1 MVSSLTGALNTA
13 NSSIRFNQNAL
24 SVISNNVANANTI
37 GYTRQTIIAENQ
49 VIAGEGQGVSSGTII
64 RYADQTLQNSLD
76 KQRANV
82 EYNKAISEFFSA
94 IEVQFGKL
102 DVPGSSTSSNLDKQ
116 ISDMFTQANNLVED
130 PLMSSNRVTF
140 KNSTVQTTDRL
151 NKLSLD
157 LANNQAEIDG
167 QISDNLT
174 VVNTALKNISDL
186 NYQIGQVERANGN
199 SSDLKDLRQ
208 KEIDTLSQ
216 YFSVNVVDK
225 EDGYVHVS
233 LESGKV
239 LVDSS
244 YVQMT
249 RTAGTPFGGVGFNRI
264 LQGGK
269 ISNTTQVLNAE
280 DVSSGEIGA
289 LIRLRDDDIPDLIA
303 QLDTFAVA
311 LIDEFNNIHA
321 QGSPVPPPATLSGVT
336 QPNGGATLLTDIGL
350 QSGTDFDISVVDSTG
365 AVVGTTAS
373 VPYTGSLNAFTTPDI
388 TTGTFDPEAYLTAN
402 GATSTIEGTASIEYM
417 GPAMPGV
424 YRMTDPSGSLH
435 FATLDPAV
443 YPVGAAPAALD
454 FGNGIVL
461 NVDAA
466 SAEPAAGN
474 LGTVNL
480 QLDGGPI
487 RIETGDTLDDLNAKI
502 NANPALAG
510 NMTAAIV
517 DGALVLQATNNT
529 HGIVVGNDPTGS
541 TFNNLGFNRYFEG
554 TSASTIQVSS
564 SITGDL
570 NNIATARM
578 SSDGKLTFTNN
589 ENAVALAN
597 LQNQTFAF
605 AESGGLNAQNSTL
618 TEYFV
623 SITSSFASEVNAN
636 TQSQTFN
643 ETLFDDFSARVQSI
657 SGVNTDEEF
666 SNMIVYQR
674 SFEASSR
681 IIKTI
686 DEMMEML
693 INMI

>member
-24 SVISNNVANANTI
+24 SVISNNVANANTV

-82 EYNKAISEFFSA
+82 EYNKAVSEFFST

-102 DVPGSSTSSNLDKQ
+102 DVPGSTTSSNLDKQ
-116 ISDMFTQANNLVED
+116 ISDMFTQANNLVEN

-140 KNSTVQTTDRL
+140 KNSTVQTTSRL

-157 LANNQAEIDG
+157 LANNQADIDG
-167 QISDNLT
+167 QISDKLT

-208 KEIDTLSQ
+208 KEIDTLAQ

-244 YVQMT
+244 YVQMK
-249 RTAGTPFGGVGFNRI
+249 RTTGAPFGGIGFNRI

-269 ISNTTQVLNAE
+269 VSNTTQILNDE
-280 DVSSGEIGA
+280 DIASGEIGA
-289 LIRLRDDDIPDLIA
+289 LVRVRDNDIPDLIE

-311 LIDEFNNIHA
+311 LIAEFNNIHA
-321 QGSPVPPPATLSGVT
+321 QGSPVPPPAILSGVT
-336 QPNGGATLLTDIGL
+336 QPNGGATVLTDIGL
-350 QSGTDFDISVVDSTG
+350 KAGTDFDISVVDDTG

-373 VPYTGSLNAFTTPDI
+373 VPYIGSLNAFTTPDI
-388 TTGTFDPEAYLTAN
+388 SVGTFDPEAYLTAN
-402 GATSTIEGTASIEYM
+402 GITSTIEGTTNIEYM
-417 GPAMPGV
+417 GGGL
-424 YRMTDPSGSLH
+424 YRMQDPSGSLH
-435 FATLDPAV
+435 TATLNPV
-443 YPVGAAPAALD
+443 GYPVGATPASLD
-454 FGNGIVL
+454 FGNGVVL
-461 NVDAA
+461 NVNAG
-466 SAEPAAGN
+466 SVQPAIGN
-474 LGTVNL
+474 LGTVDL
-480 QLDGGPI
+480 KLDGGAI
-487 RIETGDTLDDLNAKI
+487 RIEQGDTLNDLNAKI
-502 NANPALAG
+502 NANPALVG
-510 NMTAAIV
+510 VITANIV
-517 DGALVLQATNNT
+517 DGALVLEAVNNT
-529 HGIVVGNDPTGS
+529 HGVILGNDPTGS
-541 TFNNLGFNRYFEG
+541 TFNKLGFNRYFEG
-554 TSASTIQVSS
+554 TSASTIKVSD

-597 LQNQTFAF
+597 LQNQTFSF
-605 AESGGLNAQNSTL
+605 AESGGLNAQESTL

-623 SITSSFASEVNAN
+623 TITSSFASGVNAN
-636 TQSQTFN
+636 TQAQTFN
-643 ETLFDDFSARVQSI
+643 ETLLEDFSARVQSI

-666 SNMIVYQR
+666 SNMIIYQR